1 MESFLLCFIPLFV
14 ALDPPG
20 VMPMFLGLTQGLS
33 PQERSRVLR
42 HSMVTAFVVSILFLF
57 GGQAVFKV
65 LGISLADFQIAGGLI
80 LVVFAIRDLLQ
91 TGREVLVLDST
102 VGVVPIGIPLI
113 VGPAALTTLL
123 MLSREFSVTIVLLS
137 LVTNL
142 VLNFVLFNRAPW
154 IEKIIGIA
162 GMRAF
167 SKIVAL
173 FLAAIAVMFVRMG
186 VTAYLTGV

>member
-142 VLNFVLFNRAPW
+142 VLNFILFNRAPW
-154 IEKIIGIA
+154 VEKIIGIA